1 MLGTN
6 LGDLRAN
13 DGGTVALV
21 GVSCVVIVVLLLSDQ
36 EVDGF
41 LQGGDNG
48 LVVDVGH
55 VGNHRLGRGSLFI
68 RKRHDAGTVLRPDV
82 VALAVEL
89 GRVVHREEDLK
100 QRFVGND
107 GRVKLDFH
115 HLGVAGAAAAH
126 RLVGGVGVVAA
137 CVGGECGLNAVNL
150 FVGAFNAP
158 EASAA
163 DDHPFHGCPAMDV
176 AFEGLIPALR

>member
-1 MLGTN
+1 MFGTN

-13 DGGTVALV
+13 NGRTVALV

-89 GRVVHREEDLK
+89 GGVVNREEDLEES
-100 QRFVGND
+100 FVGND
-107 GRVKLDFH
+107 GRVELNLH
-115 HLGVAGAAAAH
+115 HLSVAGGAAADGV
-126 RLVGGVGVVAA
+126 VGGVRVVTAG
-137 CVGGECGLNAVNL
+137 VGGKGRLNTVNL

-158 EASAA
+158 EASAT
-163 DDHPFHGCPAMDV
+163 DDHPFHG
-176 AFEGLIPALR
+176 